1 MAGMTVFRVVAKVA
15 WQHFAMYDPS
25 IPNPSPR
32 SPMRRTVSA
41 LSIAAALL
49 ALPPAFAQQAWRA
62 EASGVTAELRGL
74 SVVSDTVAWASGAKG
89 TVLRTTDG
97 SKWQAIKVADAD
109 SLDFRDIHAIDAD
122 SALVMSAGPGAQSR
136 IYRTDDGGASWRLLA
151 TNQYADGFW
160 DAMAFWDPKNGIL
173 FGDPVNGR
181 FQAYVTADGGVTW
194 RQLEGKGLEAL
205 EKEGAFAASG
215 SCLSV
220 AGTRDAWIV
229 TGGASSARVFH
240 SSDRGASWQA
250 TALPIPAGAA
260 ARGAFSVGF
269 ANPRVGLAAGGDY
282 KEPALAAIN
291 GARSEDGGA
300 TWTPAAILPSGYMS
314 VVTPVPGA
322 PGSFVAGGLAGSGY
336 SVDGG
341 KSWTALDRTPVNTVG
356 FASPST
362 GWAVGPKGLL
372 MKYAGPAL
380 YR

>member
-1 MAGMTVFRVVAKVA
+1 MLVARVTSRHA
-15 WQHFAMYDPS
+15 AMYDLA
-25 IPNPSPR
+25 IDNRLPR
-32 SPMRRTVSA
+32 SSMRRTFIT

-49 ALPPAFAQQAWRA
+49 VPSASAFAQQAWRA
-62 EASGVTAELRGL
+62 EASGVTSELRGL

-89 TVLRTTDG
+89 TVLRTLDG
-97 SKWQAIKVADAD
+97 SKWQVIKVAGAD
-109 SLDFRDIHAIDAD
+109 TLDFRDIHAIDAN

-136 IYRTDDGGASWRLLA
+136 IYRSDDGGASWRLLA
-151 TNQYADGFW
+151 TNQFADGFW
-160 DAMAFWDPKNGIL
+160 DAMAFWDANNGIV
-173 FGDPVNGR
+173 FGDPVKGR
-181 FQAYVTADGGVTW
+181 FQVYVTADGGASW
-194 RQLEGKGLEAL
+194 RQLDGTGLDAL
-205 EKEGAFAASG
+205 DKEGAFAASG
-215 SCLSV
+215 TCLSV
-220 AGTRDAWIV
+220 AGAHDAWIV
-229 TGGASSARVFH
+229 TGGASTARVFH

-250 TALPIPAGAA
+250 AALPIVAGAA

-269 ANPRVGLAAGGDY
+269 ANARLGIAAGGDY
-282 KEPALAAIN
+282 QQPALAAIN

-300 TWTPAAILPSGYMS
+300 SWTPAAILPSGYMS

-336 SVDGG
+336 SLDAG
-341 KSWTALDRTPVNTVG
+341 KSWTAFDRTPINTVG